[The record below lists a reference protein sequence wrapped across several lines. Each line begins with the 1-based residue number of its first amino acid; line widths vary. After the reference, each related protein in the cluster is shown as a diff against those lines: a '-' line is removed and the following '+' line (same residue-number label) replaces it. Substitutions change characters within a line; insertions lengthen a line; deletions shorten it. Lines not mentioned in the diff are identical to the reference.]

1 MHKSVPSKT
10 GAKTSAKAP
19 THVARDN
26 TLGSSR
32 HCTLSEIVVVL
43 VVVVAFL
50 LPFARPSA
58 CDRLRLRLRST
69 HTHSHWLTDGEQAEL
84 GATKPKPET
93 PAENLAL
100 LFKFLCNLEL
110 FVSCVSE
117 FAATVCREESSEI
130 LLCTERLYTD
140 RVAYQSVENLL

>member
-1 MHKSVPSKT
+1 MLLMQHIRQQPPLHT
-10 GAKTSAKAP
+10 IP
-19 THVARDN
+19 N
-26 TLGSSR
+26 SSR
-32 HCTLSEIVVVL
+32 RRNVVFVAVVV
-43 VVVVAFL
+43 VIVVAFL
-50 LPFARPSA
+50 LHGQTLAIGSISGSPTQTDSH
-58 CDRLRLRLRST
+58 CHTDR
-69 HTHSHWLTDGEQAEL
+69 EQAEL

-130 LLCTERLYTD
+130 LLCREIIYNSYLK
-140 RVAYQSVENLL
+140 AECLEPS